1 MEWETKKKKKIDEI
15 ASIIL
20 VVAVMIFLAASLI
33 QIYFFD
39 KSPDLN
45 LTKEKVIKFCE
56 EKNMSFVKTDHKGI
70 NKTYIVCEAKIDAM
84 R

>member
-1 MEWETKKKKKIDEI
+1 MKKETRKKIEETGYTTLI
-15 ASIIL
+15 VMI
-20 VVAVMIFLAASLI
+20 MIFLVASLI

-39 KSPDLN
+39 ESPDLN
-45 LTKEKVIKFCE
+45 LTKENVLRFCQ

-70 NKTYIVCEAKIDAM
+70 NQTYIVCEERINAM